1 LNWLKILFC
10 NFFSFKILWIA
21 MVLFHIVFLFYFF
34 KIIFVNLFLNWADW
48 EFSFVIFFLKTLLI
62 ATVFLRMFFFVFVF
76 LWFSPKLSFFILFFN
91 IELVKNYSYNMWGK
105 HCNFPRKL
113 LWIATVFF
121 PTWFFLFCYIFSLKL
136 SLSILFFKYY
146 VG

>member
-10 NFFSFKILWIA
+10 KFFSFKILWIA
-21 MVLFHIVFLFYFF
+21 MMLFHIVFLFYFF

-121 PTWFFLFCYIFSLKL
+121 LIWFFSVLFYFSLKL
-136 SLSILFFKYY
+136 SLSILFFKY
-146 VG
+146 

>member
-34 KIIFVNLFLNWADW
+34 KIIFANLFLNWADW

-121 PTWFFLFCYIFSLKL
+121 LIWFFSVLFYFSLKL
-136 SLSILFFKYY
+136 SLSILFFKY
-146 VG
+146 

>member
-121 PTWFFLFCYIFSLKL
+121 LIWFFSVLFYFSLKL
-136 SLSILFFKYY
+136 FLSILFFKY
-146 VG
+146 

>member
-121 PTWFFLFCYIFSLKL
+121 LIWFFSVLFYFSLKL
-136 SLSILFFKYY
+136 SLSILFFKY
-146 VG
+146 

>member
-1 LNWLKILFC
+1 VDCYGAFPHSFSILF
-10 NFFSFKILWIA
+10 
-21 MVLFHIVFLFYFF
+21 FYFF

-121 PTWFFLFCYIFSLKL
+121 LIWFFFCFV
-136 SLSILFFKYY
+136 LFFPKIIF
-146 VG
+146 VNFIF

>member
-62 ATVFLRMFFFVFVF
+62 AIVFLRMFFFVFVF

-121 PTWFFLFCYIFSLKL
+121 LIWFFSVLFYFSLKL
-136 SLSILFFKYY
+136 FLSILFFKY
-146 VG
+146 